1 MRSFIHANIPHH
13 AYRPTRCLLILASIS
28 AVSSAVNQV
37 QVEPII
43 PHITSQAAVR
53 SLSSSLSSYNPR
65 SFGPV
70 DPQAA
75 ALTFARSQLKIKD
88 GDYVVTNSY
97 KTQSPTSPTS
107 TCNKPSKA
115 LRSPMFDASKVTITP
130 RDNAPGGQSYLIRGV
145 DFVTEDISVTQSYI
159 QATSNEL
166 VPVWEYTVKMPL
178 NYFHVHVSADGKTI
192 VSLVDLVRFASYRV
206 NKFGNNNPIDTPRQ
220 LVTNPADPIA
230 SPNGWHTQ
238 GNKQFTTTIGNNAI
252 AQENY
257 SGSEDCK
264 ITIVLMVVN
273 PKDNINAAI
282 TNLFYVTNSMHDLF
296 YRYGFDEAAGNFQE
310 DNGNKGGKGG
320 DAVAAF
326 ALDSY
331 DLDASDST
339 RNNAMFMPA
348 PDGTRPKILMFGFD
362 AATPN
367 RDGDFENDIISH
379 EYGHGVSNRL
389 TGGPSTTTCL
399 NGKESLGMDEEMK
412 ASDKSTKNVI
422 TGKYVVGRNI
432 RHHPYSTD
440 LKTNPTTYGYME
452 KFEWRAPH
460 EMGEVWANMLYE
472 MYWNLVNK
480 LGFQEDKF
488 TPNVNK
494 GNTLA
499 LQLVVDGLKLQP
511 CNPTFVMGR
520 DAILE
525 AEQQLTKGEHSCD
538 IWRAFAKR
546 GLGYGASVSDTDLP
560 IESTELPT
568 ESWHYRHTSS
578 CIYYTYIADE
588 KQQHRDGLITSD
600 VESIPRMQQKTKDE
614 RFESISL
621 SILQV
626 SSQLHVSS
634 KN

>member
-1 MRSFIHANIPHH
+1 MHIDLRVAS
-13 AYRPTRCLLILASIS
+13 LILASIS

-53 SLSSSLSSYNPR
+53 SLSSCLSSYNPR
-65 SFGPV
+65 SFAPV

-88 GDYVVTNSY
+88 GIKVANGKIGIHVNAANSIIAYDDSFFKGTPAPNTSRRTTVTEQASNQKLVTHQL
-97 KTQSPTSPTS
+97 KTWDGQTNGFVSPV
-107 TCNKPSKA
+107 
-115 LRSPMFDASKVTITP
+115 DAFRTFANHIHQKFNACKVTITP
-130 RDNAPGGQSYLIRGV
+130 RDNASGGQSYLIRGV
-145 DFVTEDISVTQSYI
+145 DFVTEDISVTQSHGR
-159 QATSNEL
+159 EL

-178 NYFHVHVSADGKTI
+178 NYYHVHVSADGKTI

-238 GNKQFTTTIGNNAI
+238 GSKQFTTTIGNNAI

-257 SGSEDCK
+257 SGSEDLQNNYRPDGGK
-264 ITIVLMVVN
+264 S
-273 PKDNINAAI
+273 KDNINAAI

-331 DLDASDST
+331 DLEPIFG
-339 RNNAMFMPA
+339 RNNAAFFVE
-348 PDGTRPKILMFGFD
+348 PDGKRPKLLMFGFD
-362 AATPN
+362 AMTPH
-367 RDGDFENDIISH
+367 RDGDFENGFISH
-379 EYGHGVSNRL
+379 EYGHGISNRL
-389 TGGPSTTTCL
+389 AGGPSTTTCL
-399 NGKESLGMDEEMK
+399 TGKESLGMDEGWSDFFAYWIEMK
-412 ASDKSTKNVI
+412 ASDTPNKNVEI
-422 TGKYVVGRNI
+422 GRYVANRNL
-432 RHHPYSTD
+432 RTYPYSTD
-440 LKTNPTTYGYME
+440 LNTNPTMYSYLNNPKWT
-452 KFEWRAPH
+452 KSH
-460 EMGEVWANMLYE
+460 EMGEVWASMLYE

-546 GLGYGASVSDTDLP
+546 GLGYGASANNFAERV
-560 IESTELPT
+560 ESTALPT
-568 ESWHYRHTSS
+568 E
-578 CIYYTYIADE
+578 CKA
-588 KQQHRDGLITSD
+588 
-600 VESIPRMQQKTKDE
+600 
-614 RFESISL
+614 
-621 SILQV
+621 
-626 SSQLHVSS
+626 
-634 KN
+634 